1 MAYANFIPSLWAAGI
16 LRSLKK
22 DLVFADGTW
31 NKTKG
36 KGVVGE
42 IGESVTFTGIG
53 SPTITSGTKA
63 DRNNN
68 LSGPETIEDTS
79 LIMPINQYATFNY
92 MVGDI
97 DKAQAQGDI
106 LSAINDE
113 RDAKI
118 KDLIDSYIAKKA
130 KDHDAK
136 VIGSSTQITASNVME
151 KLDDAIEALYKNNV
165 ARSTPIEAII
175 PPFMYM
181 KLKQA
186 YQQLDTDNSEIL
198 RNGKVGKYGN
208 VTIKMSN
215 NCYNDGT
222 DDYVQVR
229 TQRAIGYKL
238 AKIHVEAYRPEQ
250 KFGDAVKGFILYD
263 AMIIRP
269 QEMAILKVHK

>member
-118 KDLIDSYIAKKA
+118 KLL
-130 KDHDAK
+130 
-136 VIGSSTQITASNVME
+136 GT
-151 KLDDAIEALYKNNV
+151 
-165 ARSTPIEAII
+165 
-175 PPFMYM
+175 
-181 KLKQA
+181 
-186 YQQLDTDNSEIL
+186 
-198 RNGKVGKYGN
+198 KVG
-208 VTIKMSN
+208 
-215 NCYNDGT
+215 
-222 DDYVQVR
+222 
-229 TQRAIGYKL
+229 
-238 AKIHVEAYRPEQ
+238 
-250 KFGDAVKGFILYD
+250 
-263 AMIIRP
+263 
-269 QEMAILKVHK
+269 